1 MYRCVA
7 GSGKGSSV
15 GSVFRNES
23 NVVLGALWQRI
34 RVAAVGARTHA
45 CKNIRIRVRA
55 LRAAQVTT
63 ALSTACA
70 TRSLTEARRRPF
82 QKQVLVQRERVA
94 FAVLRPHSQDRRPL
108 WARCTLGLAV
118 ALLRCSAAH
127 NTASSQ
133 GLPCVDPVLRH

>member
-1 MYRCVA
+1 LQVA
-7 GSGKGSSV
+7 AKAAGLAASSAT
-15 GSVFRNES
+15 SATQIS
-23 NVVLGALWQRI
+23 DVVPGALWQRI

-45 CKNIRIRVRA
+45 CKNIRIRVLA

-133 GLPCVDPVLRH
+133 GLTCVDPVLRH